1 MKKYLNM
8 MLALSGAVLLYSCST
23 QEPDGSQ
30 YAASPSIEIVSKD
43 DVFPSE
49 GGTGTIVVNTRE
61 TVTAASDRTWLT
73 VSVSGRSIYLTAT
86 ENETLE
92 SRYAS
97 VSIKAG
103 DAASEITVQQFG
115 MTSEL
120 MWESSYDFPYG
131 GDELSLG
138 FSESGV
144 IRVTVPEGKDW
155 ISVDVEDKVLTI
167 TTSPNAYKASREGK
181 VRFSAGEKVREVGVV
196 QAGNPG
202 GLNPDDPTPQ
212 EFILQE
218 GWTPKYIGLS
228 ETDET
233 KAVIGVDEAEGAS
246 LGRYFIKVVTAAEY
260 NAAGN
265 QYIFLNVNAHAWAAA
280 NPEIHR
286 GTSTEEID
294 ALAFGDYFIYA
305 IGVNNQGAVNYKYAV
320 TPVTV
325 SKVLSPYE
333 KFLGTWSFP
342 RGDGTDTW
350 TVTENV
356 PDQSYYITGI
366 DGKADNIKV
375 VANFNA
381 ETGEITVSAQTNL
394 GESTVN
400 TSSGQLSGQTNLLGN
415 IEYNGK
421 TYRITGNY
429 PIFTVKISEDASK
442 ADLVPG
448 TVNIASFGGEF
459 TLIGFAI
466 YTVVGD
472 SWYSL
477 IKGSTLPNTITHL
490 TQGSGSGG
498 GNEGGGG
505 GNEGGGGGGGDTAG
519 YNGWI
524 GTWECSDGSITLAQ
538 KSEGS
543 SYTMTGFGDYEIPV
557 YYDSSTGGIEFR
569 GAVIGEDTVYTYYFA
584 GQDDGDYMEVGD
596 SQNSYLLAKAS
607 LSSDGKTASLVS
619 HVYDA
624 VYSGTT
630 YHEVIVMLTVWGVPL
645 DSSDEYVYT
654 FKNIIKLTVPTTL
667 TKASGSSLSVSRC
680 DESVDLSTGVVSA
693 TPKASSKKQ
702 DKRIR
707 IR

>member
-8 MLALSGAVLLYSCST
+8 MLAIAGAVLLYSCST

-103 DAASEITVQQFG
+103 EAASEITVQQFG
-115 MTSEL
+115 VTSEL

-131 GDELSLG
+131 GSELALG

-144 IRVTVPEGKDW
+144 IRVSITEGKDW
-155 ISVDVEDKVLTI
+155 ISVDVDDKVLTI

-228 ETDET
+228 EDDET

-265 QYIFLNVNAHAWAAA
+265 QYIFLNINAHAWAAA

-366 DGKADNIKV
+366 DGKEESIKV

-381 ETGEITVSAQTNL
+381 ETGAITVSTQTNL

-400 TSSGQLSGQTNLLGN
+400 TSSGQLSGQTNLLGK
-415 IEYNGK
+415 IDYNG
-421 TYRITGNY
+421 TIYRITGNY

-448 TVNIASFGGEF
+448 TVNIASLGGEF
-459 TLIGFAI
+459 TLMGFAI

-472 SWYSL
+472 SWYAL
-477 IKGSTLPNTITHL
+477 TTGSTLPNTITHL
-490 TQGSGSGG
+490 SQGSGSGG
-498 GNEGGGG
+498 GGNEGG
-505 GNEGGGGGGGDTAG
+505 GGGGGGGDTAG

-524 GTWECSDGSITLAQ
+524 GTWDAGSGRTVTFAQ
-538 KSEGS
+538 KTAGTD
-543 SYTMTGFGDYEIPV
+543 YTVTDSGYGGFEYV
-557 YYDSSTGGIEFR
+557 ATYDASTGGIRLNMQMVDEYD
-569 GAVIGEDTVYTYYFA
+569 IDQYYFIGINGNSLISGDPENDYLIA
-584 GQDDGDYMEVGD
+584 TGSLGSNGSSATITAVSYTTSNGNAQAAAITILDYQTEDGGGYEKGWYGLNGIDD
-596 SQNSYLLAKAS
+596 LS
-607 LSSDGKTASLVS
+607 LPA
-619 HVYDA
+619 
-624 VYSGTT
+624 
-630 YHEVIVMLTVWGVPL
+630 
-645 DSSDEYVYT
+645 
-654 FKNIIKLTVPTTL
+654 TL
-667 TKASGSSLSVSRC
+667 TKASGSSLSVSRS
-680 DESVDLSTGVVSA
+680 DAAVELSTGEISA
-693 TPKASSKKQ
+693 TPRATSKKQ

>member
-1 MKKYLNM
+1 MIVMKKYLNM
-8 MLALSGAVLLYSCST
+8 ILAIAGAVLLYSCST

-120 MWESSYDFPYG
+120 MWESSYEFPYG

-155 ISVDVEDKVLTI
+155 ISVDVDDKVLTI

-366 DGKADNIKV
+366 DAKADNIKV

-381 ETGEITVSAQTNL
+381 ETGEITVSTQTNL

-400 TSSGQLSGQTNLLGN
+400 TSSGQLSGQTNLLGKIN
-415 IEYNGK
+415 YNG
-421 TYRITGNY
+421 TIYRITGNY

-448 TVNIASFGGEF
+448 TVNIASLGGEF
-459 TLIGFAI
+459 TLMGFAI

-472 SWYSL
+472 SWYAL
-477 IKGSTLPNTITHL
+477 TTGSTLPNTITHL

-498 GNEGGGG
+498 GGNEG
-505 GNEGGGGGGGDTAG
+505 GGGGGGGDTAG

-524 GTWECSDGSITLAQ
+524 GTWDAGSGRTVTFAQ
-538 KSEGS
+538 KTAGTD
-543 SYTMTGFGDYEIPV
+543 YTVTDSGYGGFEYV
-557 YYDSSTGGIEFR
+557 ATYDASTGGIRLNLQMVDEYD
-569 GAVIGEDTVYTYYFA
+569 IDQYYFIGINGNSLISGDPENDYLIA
-584 GQDDGDYMEVGD
+584 TGSLGSNGSSATITAVSYTTSNGNAQAAAITILDYQTEDGGGYEKGWYGLNGIDD
-596 SQNSYLLAKAS
+596 LS
-607 LSSDGKTASLVS
+607 LPA
-619 HVYDA
+619 
-624 VYSGTT
+624 
-630 YHEVIVMLTVWGVPL
+630 
-645 DSSDEYVYT
+645 
-654 FKNIIKLTVPTTL
+654 TL
-667 TKASGSSLSVSRC
+667 TKASGSSLSVSRS
-680 DESVDLSTGVVSA
+680 DAAVELSTGVVSA

>member
-103 DAASEITVQQFG
+103 EAASEITVQQFG

-202 GLNPDDPTPQ
+202 GLNPDDPAPQ

-233 KAVIGVDEAEGAS
+233 KAVIGVDEQDGAS
-246 LGRYFIKVVTAAEY
+246 VGRYFIKVVTAAEY

-381 ETGEITVSAQTNL
+381 ETGAITVSAQTNL

-415 IEYNGK
+415 IDYNGK
-421 TYRITGNY
+421 TYRINGNY
-429 PIFTVKISEDASK
+429 TIFTVKISEDASK

-459 TLIGFAI
+459 TLMGFAI

-472 SWYSL
+472 TWYSL

-490 TQGSGSGG
+490 SQGSGSGG
-498 GNEGGGG
+498 GGNEG
-505 GNEGGGGGGGDTAG
+505 GGGGGGGDTAG

-524 GTWECSDGSITLAQ
+524 GTWDAGSGRTVTFAQ
-538 KSEGS
+538 KTAGTD
-543 SYTMTGFGDYEIPV
+543 YTVTDSGYGGFEYV
-557 YYDSSTGGIEFR
+557 ATYDASTGGIRLNLQMVDEYD
-569 GAVIGEDTVYTYYFA
+569 IDQYYFIGINGNSLISGDPENDYLIA
-584 GQDDGDYMEVGD
+584 TGSLGSNGSSATITAVSYTTSNGNAQAAAITILDYQTEDGGGYDKGWYGLNGIDD
-596 SQNSYLLAKAS
+596 LS
-607 LSSDGKTASLVS
+607 LPA
-619 HVYDA
+619 
-624 VYSGTT
+624 
-630 YHEVIVMLTVWGVPL
+630 
-645 DSSDEYVYT
+645 
-654 FKNIIKLTVPTTL
+654 TL

>member
-103 DAASEITVQQFG
+103 EAASEITVQQFG

-181 VRFSAGEKVREVGVV
+181 VRFSAGEKVREIGVV

-228 ETDET
+228 EDDET

-366 DGKADNIKV
+366 DAKADNIKV

-381 ETGEITVSAQTNL
+381 ETGEITVSTQTNL

-400 TSSGQLSGQTNLLGN
+400 TSSGQLSGQTNLLGK
-415 IEYNGK
+415 IDYNG
-421 TYRITGNY
+421 TIYRITGNY

-448 TVNIASFGGEF
+448 TVNIASLGGEF
-459 TLIGFAI
+459 TLMGFAI

-472 SWYSL
+472 SWYAL
-477 IKGSTLPNTITHL
+477 TTGSTLPNTITHL
-490 TQGSGSGG
+490 SQGSGS
-498 GNEGGGG
+498 GGG
-505 GNEGGGGGGGDTAG
+505 GNEGGGGGGGGETSG

-524 GTWECSDGSITLAQ
+524 GTWDAGSGRTVTFAQ
-538 KSEGS
+538 KTAGTD
-543 SYTMTGFGDYEIPV
+543 YTVTDSGYGGFEYV
-557 YYDSSTGGIEFR
+557 ATYDASTGGIRLNLQMVDEYD
-569 GAVIGEDTVYTYYFA
+569 IDQYYFIGINGNSLISGDPENDYLIA
-584 GQDDGDYMEVGD
+584 TGSLGSNGSSATITAVSYTTSNGNAQAAAITILDYQTEDGGGYDKGWYGLNGIDD
-596 SQNSYLLAKAS
+596 LS
-607 LSSDGKTASLVS
+607 LPA
-619 HVYDA
+619 
-624 VYSGTT
+624 
-630 YHEVIVMLTVWGVPL
+630 
-645 DSSDEYVYT
+645 
-654 FKNIIKLTVPTTL
+654 TL

>member
-228 ETDET
+228 EDDET

-246 LGRYFIKVVTAAEY
+246 IGRYFIKVVTAAEY

-381 ETGEITVSAQTNL
+381 ETGAITVSTQTNL

-400 TSSGQLSGQTNLLGN
+400 TSSGQLSGQTNLLGK
-415 IEYNGK
+415 IDYNG
-421 TYRITGNY
+421 TIYRITGNY

-448 TVNIASFGGEF
+448 TVNITSLGGEF
-459 TLIGFAI
+459 TLMGFAI

-472 SWYSL
+472 SWYAL
-477 IKGSTLPNTITHL
+477 TTGSTLPNTITHL
-490 TQGSGSGG
+490 SQGSGS
-498 GNEGGGG
+498 GGG
-505 GNEGGGGGGGDTAG
+505 GNEGGGGGGGGETSG

-524 GTWECSDGSITLAQ
+524 GTWDAGSGRTVTFAQ
-538 KSEGS
+538 KTAGTD
-543 SYTMTGFGDYEIPV
+543 YTVTDSGYGGFEYV
-557 YYDSSTGGIEFR
+557 ATYDASTGGIRLNLQMVDEYD
-569 GAVIGEDTVYTYYFA
+569 IDQYYFIGINGNSLISGDPENDYLIA
-584 GQDDGDYMEVGD
+584 TGSLGSNGSSATITAVSYTTSNGNAQAAAITILDYQTEDGGGYEKGWYGLNGIDD
-596 SQNSYLLAKAS
+596 LS
-607 LSSDGKTASLVS
+607 LPA
-619 HVYDA
+619 
-624 VYSGTT
+624 
-630 YHEVIVMLTVWGVPL
+630 
-645 DSSDEYVYT
+645 
-654 FKNIIKLTVPTTL
+654 TL

-702 DKRIR
+702 DKPIR

>member
-103 DAASEITVQQFG
+103 EAASEITVQQFG
-115 MTSEL
+115 VTSEL

-228 ETDET
+228 EDDET

-381 ETGEITVSAQTNL
+381 ETRAITVSTQTNL

-400 TSSGQLSGQTNLLGN
+400 TSSGQLSGQTNLLGK
-415 IEYNGK
+415 IDYNG
-421 TYRITGNY
+421 TIYRITGNY

-448 TVNIASFGGEF
+448 TVNIASLGGEF
-459 TLIGFAI
+459 TLMGFAI

-472 SWYSL
+472 SWYAL
-477 IKGSTLPNTITHL
+477 TTGSTLPNTITHL
-490 TQGSGSGG
+490 SQGSGS
-498 GNEGGGG
+498 GGG

-524 GTWECSDGSITLAQ
+524 GTWDAGSGRTVTFAQ
-538 KSEGS
+538 KTAGTD
-543 SYTMTGFGDYEIPV
+543 YTVTDSGYGGFEYV
-557 YYDSSTGGIEFR
+557 ATYDASTGGIRLNLQMVDEYD
-569 GAVIGEDTVYTYYFA
+569 IDQYYFIGINGNSLISGDPENDYLIA
-584 GQDDGDYMEVGD
+584 TGSLGSNGSSATITAVSYTTSNGNAQAAAITILDYQTEDGGGYEKGWYGLNGIDD
-596 SQNSYLLAKAS
+596 LS
-607 LSSDGKTASLVS
+607 LPA
-619 HVYDA
+619 
-624 VYSGTT
+624 
-630 YHEVIVMLTVWGVPL
+630 
-645 DSSDEYVYT
+645 
-654 FKNIIKLTVPTTL
+654 TL
-667 TKASGSSLSVSRC
+667 TKASGSSLSVSRS
-680 DESVDLSTGVVSA
+680 DAAVELSTGEISA
-693 TPKASSKKQ
+693 IPKASSKKQ

>member
-8 MLALSGAVLLYSCST
+8 MLALSGALMLFSCRT
-23 QEPDGSQ
+23 DEPDGSQ

-103 DAASEITVQQFG
+103 NAASEITVQQFG
-115 MTSEL
+115 ITSEL

-181 VRFSAGEKVREVGVV
+181 VRFSAGEKVREVGIV
-196 QAGNPG
+196 QAGNPA
-202 GLNPDDPTPQ
+202 GLNPDDPAPQ
-212 EFILQE
+212 EFILQD
-218 GWTPKYIGLS
+218 GWTPKYVGLS

-233 KAVIGVDEAEGAS
+233 KAIIGVDEADGAS
-246 LGRYFIKVVTAAEY
+246 VGRYFIKVVTAAEY

-265 QYIFLNVNAHAWAAA
+265 QYTFLNLNAHAWAAA

-286 GTSTEEID
+286 GSATEEID

-325 SKVLSPYE
+325 TKVLSPYE

-366 DGKADNIKV
+366 DAKADNIKV

-381 ETGEITVSAQTNL
+381 ETGEITVSTQTNL

-400 TSSGQLSGQTNLLGN
+400 TSSGQLSGQTNLLGKIN
-415 IEYNGK
+415 YNGSI
-421 TYRITGNY
+421 YRITGNY

-448 TVNIASFGGEF
+448 TVNIASLGGEF
-459 TLIGFAI
+459 TLMGFAI

-472 SWYSL
+472 SWYAL
-477 IKGSTLPNTITHL
+477 TTGSTLPNTITHL
-490 TQGSGSGG
+490 SQGSGSGG
-498 GNEGGGG
+498 G
-505 GNEGGGGGGGDTAG
+505 GGGGGGETSGYNAWLGTWNAGSGRTVTFAQKTAG
-519 YNGWI
+519 TDYTVTDSGY
-524 GTWECSDGSITLAQ
+524 GSFEYVAT
-538 KSEGS
+538 
-543 SYTMTGFGDYEIPV
+543 
-557 YYDSSTGGIEFR
+557 YDASTGGIRLNLQMVDEYD
-569 GAVIGEDTVYTYYFA
+569 IDQYYFIGINGNSLISGDPDNDYLIA
-584 GQDDGDYMEVGD
+584 TGALGSNGSSATITAVSYTTSNGNAQAAAITILDYQTEDGGGYEKGWYGLNGIEDLE
-596 SQNSYLLAKAS
+596 LPA
-607 LSSDGKTASLVS
+607 
-619 HVYDA
+619 
-624 VYSGTT
+624 
-630 YHEVIVMLTVWGVPL
+630 
-645 DSSDEYVYT
+645 
-654 FKNIIKLTVPTTL
+654 TL
-667 TKASGSSLSVSRC
+667 TKASGSSLSVSLS
-680 DESVDLSTGVVSA
+680 DAAVELSTGELSA
-693 TPKASSKKQ
+693 SPRAASKKQ

>member
-8 MLALSGAVLLYSCST
+8 ILAIAGAVLLYSCST

-218 GWTPKYIGLS
+218 GWTPKYIGLP
-228 ETDET
+228 EDDET

-381 ETGEITVSAQTNL
+381 ETGAITVSTQTNL

-400 TSSGQLSGQTNLLGN
+400 TSSGQLSGQTNLLGK
-415 IEYNGK
+415 IDYNG
-421 TYRITGNY
+421 TIYRITGNY

-448 TVNIASFGGEF
+448 TVNIASLGGEF
-459 TLIGFAI
+459 TLMGFAI

-472 SWYSL
+472 SWYAL
-477 IKGSTLPNTITHL
+477 TTGSTLPNTITHL
-490 TQGSGSGG
+490 SQGSGSGG
-498 GNEGGGG
+498 GGNEGGG
-505 GNEGGGGGGGDTAG
+505 GGGGGGGDTAG

-524 GTWECSDGSITLAQ
+524 GTWDAGSGRTVTFAQ
-538 KSEGS
+538 KTAGTD
-543 SYTMTGFGDYEIPV
+543 YTVTDSGYGDFEYV
-557 YYDSSTGGIEFR
+557 ATYDASTGGIRLNLQMVDEYD
-569 GAVIGEDTVYTYYFA
+569 IDQYYFIGINGNSLISGDPENDYLIA
-584 GQDDGDYMEVGD
+584 TGSLGSNGSSATITAVSYTTSNGNAQAAAITILDYQTEDGGGYEKGWYGLNGIDD
-596 SQNSYLLAKAS
+596 LS
-607 LSSDGKTASLVS
+607 LPA
-619 HVYDA
+619 
-624 VYSGTT
+624 
-630 YHEVIVMLTVWGVPL
+630 
-645 DSSDEYVYT
+645 
-654 FKNIIKLTVPTTL
+654 TL

>member
-181 VRFSAGEKVREVGVV
+181 VRFSAGEKVREIGVV

-228 ETDET
+228 EDDET

-246 LGRYFIKVVTAAEY
+246 IGRYFIKVVTAAEY

-381 ETGEITVSAQTNL
+381 ETGAITVSTQTNL

-400 TSSGQLSGQTNLLGN
+400 TSSGQLSGQTNLLGK
-415 IEYNGK
+415 IDYNG
-421 TYRITGNY
+421 TIYRITGNY

-448 TVNIASFGGEF
+448 TVNIASLGGEF
-459 TLIGFAI
+459 TLMGFAI

-472 SWYSL
+472 SWYAL
-477 IKGSTLPNTITHL
+477 TTGSTLPNTITHL
-490 TQGSGSGG
+490 SQGSGS
-498 GNEGGGG
+498 GGG
-505 GNEGGGGGGGDTAG
+505 GNEGGGGGGGGETSG

-524 GTWECSDGSITLAQ
+524 GTWDAGSGRTVTFAQ
-538 KSEGS
+538 KTAGTD
-543 SYTMTGFGDYEIPV
+543 YTVTDSGYGGFEYV
-557 YYDSSTGGIEFR
+557 ATYDASTGGIRLNLQMVDEYD
-569 GAVIGEDTVYTYYFA
+569 IDQYYFIGINGNSLISGDPENDYLIA
-584 GQDDGDYMEVGD
+584 TGSLGSNGSSATITAVSYTTSNGNAQAAAITILDYQTEDGGGYEKGWYGLNGIDD
-596 SQNSYLLAKAS
+596 LS
-607 LSSDGKTASLVS
+607 LPA
-619 HVYDA
+619 
-624 VYSGTT
+624 
-630 YHEVIVMLTVWGVPL
+630 
-645 DSSDEYVYT
+645 
-654 FKNIIKLTVPTTL
+654 TL
-667 TKASGSSLSVSRC
+667 TKASGSSLSVSRS

-702 DKRIR
+702 DKPIR

>member
-103 DAASEITVQQFG
+103 EAASEITVQQFG
-115 MTSEL
+115 VTSEL

-228 ETDET
+228 EDDET

-265 QYIFLNVNAHAWAAA
+265 QYIFLNINAHAWAAA

-366 DGKADNIKV
+366 DGKEESIKV

-381 ETGEITVSAQTNL
+381 ETGAITVSTQTNL

-400 TSSGQLSGQTNLLGN
+400 TSSGQLSGQTNLLGK
-415 IEYNGK
+415 IDYNG
-421 TYRITGNY
+421 TIYRITGNY

-448 TVNIASFGGEF
+448 TVNIASLGGEF
-459 TLIGFAI
+459 TLMGFAI

-472 SWYSL
+472 SWYAL
-477 IKGSTLPNTITHL
+477 TTGSTLPNTITHL
-490 TQGSGSGG
+490 SQGSGS
-498 GNEGGGG
+498 GGG
-505 GNEGGGGGGGDTAG
+505 GNEGGGGGGGGGGDDTAG

-524 GTWECSDGSITLAQ
+524 GTWDAGSGRTVTFAQ
-538 KSEGS
+538 KTAGTD
-543 SYTMTGFGDYEIPV
+543 YTVTDSGYGGFEYV
-557 YYDSSTGGIEFR
+557 ATYDASTGGIRLNLQMVDEYD
-569 GAVIGEDTVYTYYFA
+569 IDQYYFIGINGNSLISGDPENDYLIA
-584 GQDDGDYMEVGD
+584 TGSLGSNGSSATITAVSYTTSNGNAQAAAITILDYQTEDGGGYEKGWYGLNGIEDLE
-596 SQNSYLLAKAS
+596 LPA
-607 LSSDGKTASLVS
+607 
-619 HVYDA
+619 
-624 VYSGTT
+624 
-630 YHEVIVMLTVWGVPL
+630 
-645 DSSDEYVYT
+645 
-654 FKNIIKLTVPTTL
+654 TL
-667 TKASGSSLSVSRC
+667 TKASGSSLSVSRS
-680 DESVDLSTGVVSA
+680 DAAVELSTGEISVTPRA
-693 TPKASSKKQ
+693 TSKKQ